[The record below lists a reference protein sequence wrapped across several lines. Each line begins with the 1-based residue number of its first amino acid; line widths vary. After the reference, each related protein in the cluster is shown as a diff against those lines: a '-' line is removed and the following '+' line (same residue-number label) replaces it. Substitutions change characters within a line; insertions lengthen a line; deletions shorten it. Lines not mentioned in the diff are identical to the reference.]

1 MIVSVAVK
9 SVTVAGGD
17 FEYESFA
24 FKEFQVAVD
33 RCKTYG
39 RYLFFYTEINFFG
52 SGVVVPCLQIL
63 QHGISL
69 VTVSERCHEI
79 TAFQIIFAVALISND
94 NHYH

>member
-9 SVTVAGGD
+9 PVAVAGCD

-24 FKEFQVAVD
+24 FKELEVAVD
-33 RCKTYG
+33 RCKADRG
-39 RYLFFYTEINFFG
+39 NLFFYTEINFF
-52 SGVVVPCLQIL
+52 SGWVIVPSRQIL

-69 VTVSERCHEI
+69 VTVSKRCHKI
-79 TAFQIIFAVALISND
+79 TAFQIVFVALNSND